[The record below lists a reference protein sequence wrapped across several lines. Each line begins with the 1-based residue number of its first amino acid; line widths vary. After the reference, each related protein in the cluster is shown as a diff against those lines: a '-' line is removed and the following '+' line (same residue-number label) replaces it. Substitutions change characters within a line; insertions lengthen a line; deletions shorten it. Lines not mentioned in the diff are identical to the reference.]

1 MMHVETT
8 KKVKYFLEYKF
19 PIVQLL
25 SQNKFI
31 WITKMYFIF
40 ESKNRKNFLKKSKYL
55 SIQAAVF

>member
-1 MMHVETT
+1 MHVETT

-40 ESKNRKNFLKKSKYL
+40 ESKNRKNFSQEKQ
-55 SIQAAVF
+55 IP